1 MSPISLSPSSSSSF
15 LRLLPRPPIP
25 QALPPI
31 AFFPHSFLIYA
42 SLPSQAVVQVL
53 LFLPSLLFPSSIFR
67 RRRGSPNPPTHPP
80 MHFPL
85 CALDG
90 PGGETGRKSCRKA
103 GWGEDLPKNDRR
115 SGGREVKL
123 FFLGSFSSPFFA
135 LTQAGSRGTRSAVVG
150 REKEEEEGGG
160 SNMWSLSCRS
170 LGGWQVG

>member
-42 SLPSQAVVQVL
+42 SLPSRASPS
-53 LFLPSLLFPSSIFR
+53 FLPSLLFPSSIFR
-67 RRRGSPNPPTHPP
+67 RRRGYPNQPTNLPPP
-80 MHFPL
+80 MHSPL

-103 GWGEDLPKNDRR
+103 GSEEDLPKNDRR

-135 LTQAGSRGTRSAVVG
+135 LTQAGRRGTRSAVVG
-150 REKEEEEGGG
+150 REKEGEEGGG

>member
-1 MSPISLSPSSSSSF
+1 MSPISLSPSSSSSSF

-53 LFLPSLLFPSSIFR
+53 LFLPSVLFPSSIFR
-67 RRRGSPNPPTHPP
+67 RRRGSPNQPTNPP
-80 MHFPL
+80 MHSPL

-90 PGGETGRKSCRKA
+90 PGGGGEGRRGGKVAEKQA
-103 GWGEDLPKNDRR
+103 
-115 SGGREVKL
+115 GGRTSQKTIEDR
-123 FFLGSFSSPFFA
+123 GEGRSNFSSSVLSPP
-135 LTQAGSRGTRSAVVG
+135 LTQAGRRGTRSAVVG
-150 REKEEEEGGG
+150 RGEEEEEGG